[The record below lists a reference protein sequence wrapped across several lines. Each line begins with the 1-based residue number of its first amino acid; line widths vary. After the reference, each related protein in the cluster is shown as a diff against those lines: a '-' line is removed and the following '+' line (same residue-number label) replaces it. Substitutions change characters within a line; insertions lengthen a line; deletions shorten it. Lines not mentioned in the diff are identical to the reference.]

1 MACKQQRKITIHRKV
16 STEPMSVQDW
26 QSAERIL
33 AKLVAQAYAA
43 DHPHL
48 FGLPSKNVDSG
59 EAVDS

>member
-16 STEPMSVQDW
+16 STESMSISDVQA
-26 QSAERIL
+26 AEAIL
-33 AKLVAQAYAA
+33 AKLVARAYAA

-59 EAVDS
+59 EAVD